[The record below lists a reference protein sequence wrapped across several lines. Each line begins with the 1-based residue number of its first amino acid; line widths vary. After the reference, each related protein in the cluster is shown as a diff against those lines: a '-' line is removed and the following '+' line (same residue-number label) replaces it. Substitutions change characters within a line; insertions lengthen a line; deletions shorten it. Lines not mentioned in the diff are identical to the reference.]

1 MPIQLRCF
9 NNIWSFF
16 TKVAP
21 LLVWFLH
28 PWLSTTNGFYRIYY
42 QELGG
47 QNGGAEN
54 NLGRGHLPPLAPP
67 LAPPLIA
74 TPLLASFATEDTAKA
89 IAKQAESKLHETA
102 ALIVAETL
110 IPALSNFIEGL

>member
-9 NNIWSFF
+9 NNIWPFF

-28 PWLSTTNGFYRIYY
+28 PWLSTTNGFYRNY

-47 QNGGAEN
+47 GKMGGQKIIWGGAF
-54 NLGRGHLPPLAPP
+54 APP
-67 LAPPLIA
+67 PRRRHCGDELLTCTCFFSKRLANLRAVCPPHGEYEKIWTKPSSQQITSANMKKELYP
-74 TPLLASFATEDTAKA
+74 T
-89 IAKQAESKLHETA
+89 
-102 ALIVAETL
+102 
-110 IPALSNFIEGL
+110 